1 MTITLTIKINKFI
14 SQIVLLI
21 LLSINILAQNNKNSF
36 FSDNCIYEKN
46 EKVFVHLQKSIFI
59 SGEPLNYK
67 GYIVNA
73 STLQPVSPSKILYFD
88 IININN
94 KQIIT
99 WRANIIDNMVTGSI
113 LLPDT
118 ISAGIYKLR
127 AYTNWMRNTS
137 PDLYFSTQILI
148 TKITDKELNDLKIC
162 SQLNISD
169 NNIQFYPEGG
179 FLIDGIKSKVVFTI
193 NTKYEDLTTIQGYI
207 KDEDGNI
214 IENIDTKYSNLGT
227 FTVNPVYGKT
237 YLAEFILPTG
247 EVISSNLPEIKKI
260 GYTIQIED
268 SQNSEIIINIR
279 TNADEIL
286 NFKSLR
292 LIISAH
298 GFITTDTKVNINNGI
313 GQISVQKK
321 NLLKG
326 IHEIV
331 LFDPFNKPVST
342 RIYYITP
349 DKLHVLK
356 IKTNKKTYSKREK
369 VKLEIELGHLPFD
382 ETGNLSISVSEQ
394 SPLPNL
400 FNNNNILS
408 YLYRNSELTHI
419 NHGHLLND
427 SISIQYINDFF
438 ITIEPEYYAWS
449 YMSAQ
454 NQNLCNYITE
464 DKGFVLTGKII
475 YKSTGL
481 PVIKGL
487 VTLAISDT
495 ISALDYNFT
504 DSTGSFHFLLDKSH
518 DNKNLILQ
526 LANKDEY
533 QNDIKWIIDEKDGHE
548 NNFKITPVVI
558 KDDAQQYL
566 SYCRKIRL
574 VNSIFK
580 SKQINNIDTLKII
593 SSEANNN
600 NNFFGVPD
608 YIIYPS
614 DFIELPDFQE
624 ITENILPGV
633 RFRKKKN
640 VYFLQLY
647 DGDNEILWDEHG
659 SLLLNGVPFNNLEYI
674 ANLGSKDIK
683 KIEVVKS
690 KVFYGDLTFYG
701 IVSIYTYDGKI
712 PESYLDN
719 NSFSFNNIVQES
731 IDYKDEFP
739 QYNLNNKFTNLPDM
753 RQSLYWNPDIQISV
767 ENKLYI
773 EFFTSD
779 LEAVYDIKIQGITQN
794 GMPIEASTV
803 IEVIK

>member
-1 MTITLTIKINKFI
+1 MTITFIIKINKII

-21 LLSINILAQNNKNSF
+21 TLSINIFAQNNKNTL

-46 EKVFVHLQKSIFI
+46 EKVCLHLQKSIYI

-73 STLQPVSPSKILYFD
+73 STLKPSSPSKILYFD

-99 WRANIIDNMVTGSI
+99 WRANIIDNMVSGSI

-137 PDLYFSTQILI
+137 PDLYYLTQIII
-148 TKITDKELNDLKIC
+148 TKITDKELNNLKIC
-162 SQLNISD
+162 SRVIESGD
-169 NNIQFYPEGG
+169 DIQFYPEGG
-179 FLIDGIKSKVVFTI
+179 FLIDGIKSKVAFTI
-193 NTKYEDLTTIQGYI
+193 NDKYKNFTTISGHI

-214 IENIDTKYSNLGT
+214 IENINIKYSNLGT
-227 FTVNPVYGKT
+227 FTINPVYGKI
-237 YLAEFILPTG
+237 YLAEFILSTG
-247 EVISSNLPEIKKI
+247 GVISSNLPVIKKI
-260 GYTIQIED
+260 GYTLGIED
-268 SQNSEIIINIR
+268 SQNSEIIISVQ
-279 TNADEIL
+279 TNANELL
-286 NFKSLR
+286 NFDSLR
-292 LIISAH
+292 LIISSH
-298 GFITTDTKVNINNGI
+298 GLITTDAKVYIKNGI
-313 GQISVQKK
+313 GQINVQKK

-349 DKLHVLK
+349 DKLPFLK
-356 IKTNKKTYSKREK
+356 VKSNKKTYNKREK
-369 VKLEIELGHLPFD
+369 VKLEIELKNTPSN
-382 ETGNLSISVSEQ
+382 EMGNLSMSISEQ
-394 SPLPNL
+394 SPLQNL
-400 FNNNNILS
+400 LNNTNTLS
-408 YLYRNSELTHI
+408 YLYLNSDLSHI
-419 NHGHLLND
+419 NHDYLLND
-427 SISIQYINDFF
+427 SISAQNINDFL
-438 ITIEPEYYAWS
+438 ITIEPECFAWS
-449 YMSAQ
+449 YLSTQ
-454 NQNLCNYITE
+454 NPHLCNFITE
-464 DKGFVLTGKII
+464 DKGFVFTGKII
-475 YKSTGL
+475 YKNTGL

-495 ISALDYNFT
+495 VSALDYSFT
-504 DSTGSFHFLLDKSH
+504 DSLGSFHFLLDKSH

-526 LANKDEY
+526 LANQAEY
-533 QNDIKWIIDEKDGHE
+533 QDDIKWIIDEKDGHE
-548 NNFKITPVVI
+548 NNFKIMPVVLE
-558 KDDAQQYL
+558 DDAQQYL

-574 VNSIFK
+574 VNSIYEN
-580 SKQINNIDTLKII
+580 KQITNIDTLKII
-593 SSEANNN
+593 TSEANNN
-600 NNFFGVPD
+600 NNFFGEPD

-647 DGDNEILWDEHG
+647 DGDNQILWDEYG
-659 SLLLNGVPFNNLEYI
+659 SFILNGVPFNNLEYI
-674 ANLGSKDIK
+674 ATLGSKDIK
-683 KIEVVKS
+683 QIEVVKS

-731 IDYKDEFP
+731 IGYKDQFS
-739 QYNLNNKFTNLPDM
+739 QYNLKNNQTNLPDM
-753 RQSLYWNPDIQISV
+753 RQTLYWNPDIQITG

-773 EFFTSD
+773 EFYTSD
-779 LEAVYDIKIQGITQN
+779 LEAVYNVKIQGITQT
-794 GMPIEASTV
+794 GIPLEASTV